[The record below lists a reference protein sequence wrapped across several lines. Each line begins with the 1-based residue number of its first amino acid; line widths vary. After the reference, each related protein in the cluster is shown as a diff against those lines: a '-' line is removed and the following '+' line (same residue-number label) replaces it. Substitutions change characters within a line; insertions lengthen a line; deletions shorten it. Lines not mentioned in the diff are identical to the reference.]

1 MACPICGFNPKGLA
15 PSDAVAALRSF
26 PRRFTELVEGKE
38 DEGARSDDAEAV
50 SRAAALPAAEGAA
63 RTIAAL
69 AADVRR
75 VLVEDDPA
83 LSTTS
88 DPGAPVAGAGDDAL
102 EHLREATSALAELA
116 SSAHGKDW
124 ERRGRRGDDSVS
136 ALELLDEAV
145 HSGAHHLHAATLAIG
160 H

>member
-15 PSDAVAALRSF
+15 PTDAVAALRSF
-26 PRRFTELVEGKE
+26 PRRFTELVEDKDVERG
-38 DEGARSDDAEAV
+38 RSDDEVAV
-50 SRAAALPAAEGAA
+50 ARATALAAAEGAA
-63 RTIAAL
+63 RTITAL

-83 LSTTS
+83 LSTTG
-88 DPGAPVAGAGDDAL
+88 DPGPSVPGAGDDAL

-124 ERRGRRGDDSVS
+124 ERGGRRSDHSVS
-136 ALELLDEAV
+136 ALELLGEAV
-145 HSGAHHLHAATLAIG
+145 HSGVHHLHAAALAIG
-160 H
+160 R